1 MKGRRD
7 GGFED
12 KRTGLSNCDFTNKAE
27 MLVGGVLLDPQK
39 NNLGGTL
46 EWRKPW
52 GGNFGYVF
60 QGRLKT
66 GRREAELSS
75 FSKCLK

>member
-52 GGNFGYVF
+52 GGNFDYVF